1 MLEDRSYMR
10 ESSGR
15 YRSASVTL
23 FWTIIAAFF
32 LQQIDFVYNSGR
44 FNAWLGL
51 SPTGIRKGYVW
62 QFLTFQFLHS
72 GWLHLFFNLF
82 ALWSFGRVVEQIIG
96 TRRFLQVY
104 FGAGIIGGILQV
116 ALGFIDPQIWGGY
129 TVGASAGICGIIA
142 VSAMID
148 PHSSISIWGFP
159 MRAKPFLIG
168 LICLSIF
175 GIVVPFDRAAHAA
188 HLGGILTGMAFVRW
202 FLNSDWSFPKWRFR
216 PSSAP
221 RELVSTPAGSFW
233 KKPKPMPPEE
243 DIPSGDFISK
253 EVDPILDKIHAH
265 GLQSL
270 TERERRI
277 LEAARAK
284 MSRR

>member
-1 MLEDRSYMR
+1 MR
-10 ESSGR
+10 DPSDN
-15 YRSASVTL
+15 YCSASVTL
-23 FWTIIAAFF
+23 FWTIIVAFF
-32 LQQIDFVYNSGR
+32 LQQIDFVYFGGR
-44 FNAWLGL
+44 ANALLGL
-51 SPTGIRKGYVW
+51 SPDGIRHGYIW

-104 FGAGIIGGILQV
+104 FGAGVIGGILQV
-116 ALGFIDPQIWGGY
+116 ILGFIDPKIWGGY

-142 VSAMID
+142 VSTMID
-148 PHSSISIWGFP
+148 PHSSISFWGIP
-159 MRAKPFLIG
+159 IRAKPFLIG
-168 LICLSIF
+168 LICFSIF
-175 GIVVPFDRAAHAA
+175 GIVVPFDRSAHAA
-188 HLGGILTGMAFVRW
+188 HLGGIMAGIAFVRW
-202 FLNSDWSFPKWRFR
+202 FMNNDWSFPKFRFR
-216 PSSAP
+216 PRSAP
-221 RELVSTPAGSFW
+221 RELVSTPAGGFW
-233 KKPKPMPPEE
+233 KKSKSIPPDE

-270 TERERRI
+270 TDRERRI